1 MQIENTTHT
10 GISKVKE
17 VTIRYTVTEKDGSP
31 REVIATI
38 SKDTKIIGSANANV
52 NGTFGV
58 SFNAENGIS
67 HKDRRSIV
75 DTILQDVADA
85 LTDE

>member
-10 GISKVKE
+10 GISKVKG
-17 VTIRYTVTEKDGSP
+17 VTIRYTVTDKEGAT

-58 SFNAENGIS
+58 SFNADNGINY
-67 HKDRRSIV
+67 KDRRSIV
-75 DTILQDVADA
+75 DTILQDVADT
-85 LTDE
+85 LTSD